1 MLKRDVIVIGAGLAG
16 MVAALEA
23 QTQGSD
29 VVLIT
34 KGPLGIGSNSALSGA
49 RFAGS
54 TPQYLP
60 EEHVRDTL
68 RTGKG
73 INCESMVRLTAREVP
88 QAFSFLSSL
97 GLGLTEF
104 AIGYAINPVVPG
116 DLPGAIL
123 VRTLAKKIRDHTHID
138 VQTGTHVTEI
148 LKNEEGVYGIRGFD
162 NQGKEILVSAPAV
175 VLATG
180 GAGAIFCRNDNQ
192 KGIMGQGYYL
202 AAKAGLQLWD
212 MEFVQFY
219 PLVIAEPGLPSLPFF
234 LPCHGETKLIRGD
247 GEDILSK
254 FSTNDL
260 NQATMTERDEFSIFL
275 FRESLKGPIYMDCRG
290 VPISFWEKNP
300 WRKIKFDF
308 RKKPLGIS
316 PAAHFFM
323 GGVRI
328 DERGHTSLPGLF
340 ACGEVVWGLHGANRM
355 GGNAVTECVVF
366 GRIAGCHAARY
377 ALTHP
382 ILSSVPETNVRDQ
395 SFRSSGKQEDLK
407 NLRKRIRKIAWEHT
421 GVIRSQKGLKE
432 GLAKTA
438 ECDRELRGVV
448 PRTVSEKILKEELL
462 SASFVL
468 KSVILASSARPE
480 TRGSFYREDFP
491 QQDDLHWRKNSCLT
505 YDIETDRFTIT
516 HLPPS

>member
-1 MLKRDVIVIGAGLAG
+1 MLKKDVIVIGAGLAG

-23 QTQGSD
+23 QSQGSH

-68 RTGKG
+68 RSGKG
-73 INCESMVRLTAREVP
+73 INCESMVRLTAQEIP

-104 AIGYAINPVVPG
+104 AIGYAIDPVVPG
-116 DLPGAIL
+116 DIPGAIL
-123 VRTLAKKIRDHTHID
+123 VRTLARKIRDRTHID
-138 VQTGTHVTEI
+138 VQNVTHVTEI
-148 LKNEEGVYGIRGFD
+148 LKNEEAVYGIRGVD
-162 NQGKEILVSAPAV
+162 HQGREVLVNAPAV

-234 LPCHGETKLIRGD
+234 LPCHGETRLIRGD

-254 FSTNDL
+254 FSTNDI
-260 NQATMTERDEFSIFL
+260 NQATMTERDEFSVFL
-275 FRESLKGPIYMDCRG
+275 FRESLKGPIYMDCRQ
-290 VPISFWEKNP
+290 VPTSFWERNP
-300 WRKIKFDF
+300 WRRIKFDF
-308 RKKPLGIS
+308 RKKPLAIS

-328 DERGHTSLPGLF
+328 DERGQASLPGLF

-366 GRIAGCHAARY
+366 GRIAGYHAAQY

-382 ILSSVPETNVRDQ
+382 LSPSVPETIVRDQ
-395 SFRSSGKQEDLK
+395 PFRSSSNQEDLK
-407 NLRKRIRKIAWEHT
+407 ILRKRIRQIAWEHA
-421 GVIRSQKGLKE
+421 GIVRFQAGLKE
-432 GLAKTA
+432 GLAKTDDF
-438 ECDRELRGVV
+438 ERELKGIV
-448 PRTVSEKILKEELL
+448 PRTVSETKLKEELL
-462 SASFVL
+462 SAAFVL
-468 KSVILASSARPE
+468 RAVILASSARTE
-480 TRGSFYREDFP
+480 TRGSFYRDDFP
-491 QQDDLHWRKNSCLT
+491 KQDDLHWRKNSCLT
-505 YDIETDRFTIT
+505 YDIETDHFTIT
-516 HLPPS
+516 HFPPS